1 MRCATCDKAVND
13 FKLLTPLNI
22 GSLAKAEPEAEKEK
36 ADDQEKKDEEVSS
49 LLPSAFEEL
58 TIKDKVEITQEKE
71 KPSTRTTSV
80 WSVSGEYTDALAVL
94 RMTMTISI
102 VHVVHVL
109 GFPASS

>member
-36 ADDQEKKDEEVSS
+36 VDDQEKKEEDASS

-58 TIKDKVEITQEKE
+58 AIKDEAETTQEKE
-71 KPSTRTTSV
+71 KPSTRPPSV
-80 WSVSGEYTDALAVL
+80 RSVSGEYTDALAVL
-94 RMTMTISI
+94 RIDN
-102 VHVVHVL
+102 VPWV
-109 GFPASS
+109 